1 MVKTVRRV
9 LSDSHLLYVI
19 LLSKEY
25 IMNKKHLLLILFVI
39 LSSMNIMAAENG
51 TTTARQENKVL
62 VLSSYYQG
70 YSWAAGLESSI
81 VSHFSV
87 DRKWNVEVDYLD
99 LVANRDS
106 CFMHHEAE
114 RLMSEHDA
122 NKKNIVVL
130 LGEEAWIMYRTYMS
144 EAWKNV
150 PCVALFSGT
159 FTINASNYSSCREI
173 TDDMKIS
180 LEDSRKGINATLI
193 NDTYFVEPTIE
204 LALRLR
210 PGTKHLALV
219 SDTWQIGFMV
229 REKTKRIVKE
239 KYPNLDLIDLNNKE
253 LTTAQ
258 LKTRLATLP
267 KHTAV
272 VFDSWFTQ
280 SKNNVRRAIYPDNA
294 MRYIAS
300 SLTGDVVFGLYDMG
314 IRDGVLAGGVYPTTE
329 ELQSML
335 IDVLTKI
342 ESGVQPKEMPLV
354 KLDNAKTYLNYQ
366 TLQKYGIPE
375 NLYPKDAIY
384 FGKPISFFERNEK
397 YILGG
402 VCALIAIVV
411 IITVVAFFERKLKR
425 QAKMLLAVS
434 RENEKGKSNFITNM
448 GYLMSSPLNAIQ
460 MSIDML
466 DKSNMNDNDKE
477 LLTFINQNKSMLLNI
492 FHDIIDLGKAD
503 EGDLN
508 LSLTDVDVEPAIMNI
523 RETLGNVGG
532 IRFTIEGDGNTHFVK
547 ADPKRFSQVVSYAIV
562 NADYYKMT
570 GKVAVKFWG
579 NRDEVVVQVG
589 CIANFTDWDSE
600 ELFDV
605 FNNRTNPA
613 KSGRSNLELPLC
625 RKLMLAMGG
634 NITLERLADDQWA
647 FVIRI

>member
-1 MVKTVRRV
+1 
-9 LSDSHLLYVI
+9 
-19 LLSKEY
+19 
-25 IMNKKHLLLILFVI
+25 MNKKLLLLIIIAV
-39 LSSMNIMAAENG
+39 MAKLNVLAADG
-51 TTTARQENKVL
+51 GKTSVRQENKVL

-70 YSWAAGLESSI
+70 YSWAGTLESSI

-87 DRKWNVEVDYLD
+87 DRKWSVEVDYLD

-106 CFMHHEAE
+106 SFMHNKAE
-114 RLMSEHDA
+114 RLMAEHDA

-144 EAWKNV
+144 EEWKNV

-159 FTINASNYSSCREI
+159 YTISASDYSSCREI

-180 LEDSRKGINATLI
+180 LEKSRKGINATLI
-193 NDTYFVEPTIE
+193 NDPYFVEPTIE
-204 LALRLR
+204 LALSLR
-210 PGTKHLALV
+210 PQTQHLALV

-229 REKTKRIVKE
+229 REKTKRIVRE
-239 KYPNLDLIDLNNKE
+239 KYPSLDLIDLNNRE

-272 VFDSWFTQ
+272 IFDSWFSQ
-280 SKNNVRRAIYPDNA
+280 SKNTANRALYPDNA

-300 SLTGDVVFGLYDMG
+300 SLTGDVVFGLYDVG
-314 IRDGVLAGGVYPTTE
+314 IRDGVLAGGVYPTSE
-329 ELQSML
+329 ELQSKL
-335 IDVLTKI
+335 IDVLMKI
-342 ESGVQPKEMPLV
+342 ENGVQPKDMPLV
-354 KLDNAKTYLNYQ
+354 KLDNANTYLNYQ
-366 TLQKYGIPE
+366 TLKKYGIPE
-375 NLYPKDAIY
+375 NLYPKNAIY

-402 VCALIAIVV
+402 VCALIAIV
-411 IITVVAFFERKLKR
+411 ILISVVAFFERKLKR
-425 QAKMLLAVS
+425 QAKMLLLVS

-448 GYLMSSPLNAIQ
+448 GYLMRSPLHAIQ

-477 LLTFINQNKSMLLNI
+477 LLSFINQNKSMLLNI
-492 FHDIIDLGKAD
+492 FNDIIDLGKAG
-503 EGDLN
+503 ENDLN
-508 LSLTDVDVEPAIMNI
+508 LSLTSVDVEPAIMNI
-523 RETLGNVGG
+523 KEALASGSG
-532 IRFTIEGDGNTHFVK
+532 IQFTMEGDGKTHFVK
-547 ADPKRFSQVVSYAIV
+547 VDPKRFSQVVSYAIV

-579 NRDEVVVQVG
+579 NQNEVVVQVG
-589 CIANFTDWDSE
+589 CIANFTEKDTED
-600 ELFDV
+600 LFDV

-613 KSGRSNLELPLC
+613 NSGRSNLELPLC
-625 RKLMLAMGG
+625 RKLMQAMGG

-647 FVIRI
+647 FVIYIDEKICRV

>member
-1 MVKTVRRV
+1 
-9 LSDSHLLYVI
+9 
-19 LLSKEY
+19 
-25 IMNKKHLLLILFVI
+25 MNKKLLLLIIIAV
-39 LSSMNIMAAENG
+39 MAKLNVLAADG
-51 TTTARQENKVL
+51 GKTSVRQENKVL

-70 YSWAAGLESSI
+70 YSWAGTLESSI

-87 DRKWNVEVDYLD
+87 DRKWSVEVDYLD

-106 CFMHHEAE
+106 SFMRNKAE
-114 RLMSEHDA
+114 RLMDEHDA

-144 EAWKNV
+144 EEWKNV

-159 FTINASNYSSCREI
+159 YTISASDYSSCREI

-180 LEDSRKGINATLI
+180 LENSRKGINATLI
-193 NDTYFVEPTIE
+193 NDPYFVEPTIE
-204 LALRLR
+204 LALSLR
-210 PGTKHLALV
+210 PQTQHLTLV

-229 REKTKRIVKE
+229 REKTKRIVRE
-239 KYPNLDLIDLNNKE
+239 KYPSLDLIDLNNRE

-272 VFDSWFTQ
+272 IFDSWFSQ
-280 SKNNVRRAIYPDNA
+280 SKNTANRALYPDNA

-300 SLTGDVVFGLYDMG
+300 SLTGDVVFGLYDVG

-329 ELQSML
+329 ELQSTL
-335 IDVLTKI
+335 INVLMKI
-342 ESGVQPKEMPLV
+342 ENGVQPKDMPLV
-354 KLDNAKTYLNYQ
+354 KLDNANTYLNYQ
-366 TLQKYGIPE
+366 TLKKYGIPE
-375 NLYPKDAIY
+375 NLYPKNAIY

-402 VCALIAIVV
+402 VCALIAIV
-411 IITVVAFFERKLKR
+411 ILISVVAFFERKLKR
-425 QAKMLLAVS
+425 QAKMLLLVS

-448 GYLMSSPLNAIQ
+448 GYLMRSPLNAIQ

-477 LLTFINQNKSMLLNI
+477 LLSFINQNKSMLLNI
-492 FHDIIDLGKAD
+492 FNDIIDLGKAG
-503 EGDLN
+503 ENDLN
-508 LSLTDVDVEPAIMNI
+508 LSLTSVDVEPAIMNI
-523 RETLGNVGG
+523 KEALGSVSG
-532 IRFTIEGDGNTHFVK
+532 IQFTIEGDGKTHFVK
-547 ADPKRFSQVVSYAIV
+547 VDPKRFSQVVSYAIV

-579 NRDEVVVQVG
+579 NQNEVVVQVG
-589 CIANFTDWDSE
+589 CIANFTEKDTED
-600 ELFDV
+600 LFDV

-613 KSGRSNLELPLC
+613 NSGRSNLELPLC
-625 RKLMLAMGG
+625 RKLMQAMGG

-647 FVIRI
+647 FVIYIDEKICRV

>member
-1 MVKTVRRV
+1 MKR
-9 LSDSHLLYVI
+9 
-19 LLSKEY
+19 Y
-25 IMNKKHLLLILFVI
+25 IMNKKLLLLIIIAV
-39 LSSMNIMAAENG
+39 MAKLNG
-51 TTTARQENKVL
+51 LAADGGKTSVRQENKVL

-70 YSWAAGLESSI
+70 YSWAGALESSI

-87 DRKWNVEVDYLD
+87 DRKWSVEVDYLD

-106 CFMHHEAE
+106 SFMHHEAE
-114 RLMSEHDA
+114 QLMAEHDA
-122 NKKNIVVL
+122 NRKNIVIL

-144 EAWKNV
+144 EEWKNV

-159 FTINASNYSSCREI
+159 YTISASNYSSCREI

-180 LEDSRKGINATLI
+180 LADSRKGINAILI
-193 NDTYFVEPTIE
+193 NDPYFVEPTIE
-204 LALRLR
+204 LALSLR
-210 PGTKHLALV
+210 PQTQHLALV

-239 KYPNLDLIDLNNKE
+239 KYPSLDLIDLNNRE

-267 KHTAV
+267 KHTSV
-272 VFDSWFTQ
+272 IFDSWFSQ
-280 SKNNVRRAIYPDNA
+280 SKNTANRALYPDNA

-300 SLTGDVVFGLYDMG
+300 SLTGDVVFGLYDVG

-329 ELQSML
+329 ELQSKL
-335 IDVLTKI
+335 IDVLMKI
-342 ESGVQPKEMPLV
+342 ENGVQPKDMPLV
-354 KLDNAKTYLNYQ
+354 KLDNANTYLNYQ
-366 TLQKYGIPE
+366 TLKKYGIPE
-375 NLYPKDAIY
+375 NLYPKNAIY

-402 VCALIAIVV
+402 VCALIAIV
-411 IITVVAFFERKLKR
+411 ILISVVAFFERKLKR
-425 QAKMLLAVS
+425 QAKMLLLVS

-448 GYLMSSPLNAIQ
+448 GYLMRSPLNAIQ

-477 LLTFINQNKSMLLNI
+477 LLSFINQNKSILLNI
-492 FHDIIDLGKAD
+492 FNDIIDLGKAG
-503 EGDLN
+503 ENDLN
-508 LSLTDVDVEPAIMNI
+508 LSLTSVDVEPAIMNI
-523 RETLGNVGG
+523 KEALGSVSG
-532 IRFTIEGDGNTHFVK
+532 IQFTIEGDGNAHFVK
-547 ADPKRFSQVVSYAIV
+547 ADPKRFSQVVNYAIV

-570 GKVAVKFWG
+570 GQVAVKFWG
-579 NRDEVVVQVG
+579 NQNEVVVQVG
-589 CIANFTDWDSE
+589 CIANFTEKDTED
-600 ELFDV
+600 LFDV

-613 KSGRSNLELPLC
+613 NSGRSNLELPLC
-625 RKLMLAMGG
+625 RKLMQAMGG

-647 FVIRI
+647 FVIKATLIHDANV

>member
-1 MVKTVRRV
+1 
-9 LSDSHLLYVI
+9 
-19 LLSKEY
+19 
-25 IMNKKHLLLILFVI
+25 MNKKLLLLIIIAVI
-39 LSSMNIMAAENG
+39 AKLNVLAADG
-51 TTTARQENKVL
+51 GKTSVRQENKVL

-70 YSWAAGLESSI
+70 YSWAGTLESSI

-87 DRKWNVEVDYLD
+87 DRKWSVEVDYLD

-106 CFMHHEAE
+106 SFMHNKAE
-114 RLMSEHDA
+114 RLMAEHDA

-144 EAWKNV
+144 EEWKNV

-159 FTINASNYSSCREI
+159 YTISASDYSSCREI

-180 LEDSRKGINATLI
+180 LENSRKGINATLI
-193 NDTYFVEPTIE
+193 NDPYFVEPTIE
-204 LALRLR
+204 LALSLR
-210 PGTKHLALV
+210 PQTQHLALV

-229 REKTKRIVKE
+229 REKTKRIVRE
-239 KYPNLDLIDLNNKE
+239 KYPSLDLIDLNNRE

-272 VFDSWFTQ
+272 IFDSWFSQ
-280 SKNNVRRAIYPDNA
+280 SKNTANRALYPDNA

-300 SLTGDVVFGLYDMG
+300 SLTGDVVFGLYDVG
-314 IRDGVLAGGVYPTTE
+314 IRDGVLAGGVYPTSE
-329 ELQSML
+329 ELQSKL
-335 IDVLTKI
+335 IDVLMKI
-342 ESGVQPKEMPLV
+342 ENGVQPKDMPLV
-354 KLDNAKTYLNYQ
+354 KLDNANTYLNYQ
-366 TLQKYGIPE
+366 TLKKYGIPE
-375 NLYPKDAIY
+375 NLYPKNAIY

-402 VCALIAIVV
+402 VCALIAIV
-411 IITVVAFFERKLKR
+411 ILISVVAFFERKLKR
-425 QAKMLLAVS
+425 QAKMLLLVS

-448 GYLMSSPLNAIQ
+448 GYLMRSPLHAIQ

-477 LLTFINQNKSMLLNI
+477 LLSFINQNKSMLLNI
-492 FHDIIDLGKAD
+492 FNDIIDLGKAG
-503 EGDLN
+503 ENDLN
-508 LSLTDVDVEPAIMNI
+508 LSLTSVDVEPAIMNI
-523 RETLGNVGG
+523 KEALGSVSG
-532 IRFTIEGDGNTHFVK
+532 IQFTIEGDGKTHFVK
-547 ADPKRFSQVVSYAIV
+547 VDPKRFSQVVSYAIV

-579 NRDEVVVQVG
+579 NQNEVVVQVG
-589 CIANFTDWDSE
+589 CIANFTEKDTED
-600 ELFDV
+600 LFDV

-613 KSGRSNLELPLC
+613 NSGRSNLELPLC
-625 RKLMLAMGG
+625 RKLMQAMGG

-647 FVIRI
+647 FVIYIDEKICRV

>member
-1 MVKTVRRV
+1 
-9 LSDSHLLYVI
+9 
-19 LLSKEY
+19 
-25 IMNKKHLLLILFVI
+25 MNKKLLLLIIIAV
-39 LSSMNIMAAENG
+39 MAKLNVLAADG
-51 TTTARQENKVL
+51 GKTSVRQENKVL

-70 YSWAAGLESSI
+70 YSWAGALESSI

-87 DRKWNVEVDYLD
+87 DRKWSVEVDYLD

-106 CFMHHEAE
+106 SFMHNKAE
-114 RLMSEHDA
+114 RLMAEHDA

-144 EAWKNV
+144 EEWKNV

-159 FTINASNYSSCREI
+159 YTISASNYSSCREI

-180 LEDSRKGINATLI
+180 LADSRKGINATLI
-193 NDTYFVEPTIE
+193 NDPFFVEPTIG
-204 LALRLR
+204 LALRLKPQTR
-210 PGTKHLALV
+210 HLALV

-229 REKTKRIVKE
+229 REKTKRIVRE
-239 KYPNLDLIDLNNKE
+239 KYPSLDLIDLNNRE

-272 VFDSWFTQ
+272 IFDSWFSQ
-280 SKNNVRRAIYPDNA
+280 SKNSADRALYPDNA

-300 SLTGDVVFGLYDMG
+300 SLTDDVVFGLFDVG
-314 IRDGVLAGGVYPTTE
+314 IRDGVLAGGIYSTSE
-329 ELQSML
+329 ELQSTL
-335 IDVLTKI
+335 INVLMKI
-342 ESGVQPKEMPLV
+342 ENGVQPKDMPLV
-354 KLDNAKTYLNYQ
+354 KLDNANTYLNYQ
-366 TLQKYGIPE
+366 TLKKYGIPE
-375 NLYPKDAIY
+375 NLYPKNAIY

-402 VCALIAIVV
+402 VCALIAIV
-411 IITVVAFFERKLKR
+411 ILISVVAFFERKLKR
-425 QAKMLLAVS
+425 QAKMLLLVS

-448 GYLMSSPLNAIQ
+448 GYLMRSPLHAIQ

-477 LLTFINQNKSMLLNI
+477 LLSFINQNKSMLLNI
-492 FHDIIDLGKAD
+492 FNDIIDLGKAG
-503 EGDLN
+503 ENDLN
-508 LSLTDVDVEPAIMNI
+508 LSLTSVDVEPAIMNI
-523 RETLGNVGG
+523 KEALGSVSG
-532 IRFTIEGDGNTHFVK
+532 IQFTIEGDGKTHFVK
-547 ADPKRFSQVVSYAIV
+547 VDPKRFSQVVSYAIV

-579 NRDEVVVQVG
+579 NQNEVVVQVG
-589 CIANFTDWDSE
+589 CIANFTEKDTED
-600 ELFDV
+600 LFDV

-613 KSGRSNLELPLC
+613 NSGRSNLELPLC
-625 RKLMLAMGG
+625 RKLMQAMGG
-634 NITLERLADDQWA
+634 NITLERLDDDQWA
-647 FVIRI
+647 FVIKATLIHDANV

>member
-1 MVKTVRRV
+1 
-9 LSDSHLLYVI
+9 
-19 LLSKEY
+19 
-25 IMNKKHLLLILFVI
+25 MNKKLLLLIIIAVI
-39 LSSMNIMAAENG
+39 AKLNVLAADG
-51 TTTARQENKVL
+51 GKTSVRQENKVL

-70 YSWAAGLESSI
+70 YSWAGTLESSI

-87 DRKWNVEVDYLD
+87 DRKWSVEVDYLD

-106 CFMHHEAE
+106 SFMHNKAE
-114 RLMSEHDA
+114 RLMAEHDA

-144 EAWKNV
+144 EEWKNV

-159 FTINASNYSSCREI
+159 YTISASDYSSCREI

-180 LEDSRKGINATLI
+180 LENSRKGINATLI
-193 NDTYFVEPTIE
+193 NDPYFVEPTIE
-204 LALRLR
+204 LALSLR
-210 PGTKHLALV
+210 PQTQHLTLV

-229 REKTKRIVKE
+229 REKTKRIVRE
-239 KYPNLDLIDLNNKE
+239 KYPSLDLIDLNNRE

-272 VFDSWFTQ
+272 IFDSWFSQ
-280 SKNNVRRAIYPDNA
+280 SKNTANRALYPDNA

-300 SLTGDVVFGLYDMG
+300 SLTGDVVFGLYDVG
-314 IRDGVLAGGVYPTTE
+314 IRDGVLAGGVYPTSE
-329 ELQSML
+329 ELQSKL
-335 IDVLTKI
+335 IDVLMKI
-342 ESGVQPKEMPLV
+342 ENGVQPKDMPLV
-354 KLDNAKTYLNYQ
+354 KLDNANTYLNYQ
-366 TLQKYGIPE
+366 TLKKYGIPE
-375 NLYPKDAIY
+375 NLYPKNAIY

-402 VCALIAIVV
+402 VCALIAIV
-411 IITVVAFFERKLKR
+411 ILISVVAFFERKLKR
-425 QAKMLLAVS
+425 QAKMLLLVS

-448 GYLMSSPLNAIQ
+448 GYLMRSPLHAIQ

-477 LLTFINQNKSMLLNI
+477 LLSFINQNKSMLLNI
-492 FHDIIDLGKAD
+492 FNDIIDLGKAG
-503 EGDLN
+503 ENDLN
-508 LSLTDVDVEPAIMNI
+508 LSLTSVDVEPAIMNI
-523 RETLGNVGG
+523 KEALGSVSG
-532 IRFTIEGDGNTHFVK
+532 IQFTIEGDGKTHFVK
-547 ADPKRFSQVVSYAIV
+547 VDPKRFSQVVSYAIV

-579 NRDEVVVQVG
+579 NQNEVVVQVG
-589 CIANFTDWDSE
+589 CIANFTEKDTED
-600 ELFDV
+600 LFDV

-613 KSGRSNLELPLC
+613 NSGRSNLELPLC
-625 RKLMLAMGG
+625 RKLMQAMGG

-647 FVIRI
+647 FVIYIDEKICRV

>member
-1 MVKTVRRV
+1 
-9 LSDSHLLYVI
+9 
-19 LLSKEY
+19 
-25 IMNKKHLLLILFVI
+25 MNKKLLLLIIIAV
-39 LSSMNIMAAENG
+39 MAKLNVLAADG
-51 TTTARQENKVL
+51 GKTSVRQENKVL

-70 YSWAAGLESSI
+70 YSWAGTLESSI

-87 DRKWNVEVDYLD
+87 DRKWSVEVDYLD

-106 CFMHHEAE
+106 SFMHNKAE
-114 RLMSEHDA
+114 RLMAEHDA

-144 EAWKNV
+144 EEWKNV

-159 FTINASNYSSCREI
+159 YTISASDYSSCREI

-180 LEDSRKGINATLI
+180 LENSRKGINATLI
-193 NDTYFVEPTIE
+193 NDPYFVEPTIE
-204 LALRLR
+204 LALSLR
-210 PGTKHLALV
+210 PQTQHLTLV

-229 REKTKRIVKE
+229 REKTKKIVKE
-239 KYPNLDLIDLNNKE
+239 KYPSLDLIDLNNRE

-272 VFDSWFTQ
+272 IFDSWFSQ
-280 SKNNVRRAIYPDNA
+280 SKNTANRALYPDNA

-300 SLTGDVVFGLYDMG
+300 SLTGDVVFGLYDVG
-314 IRDGVLAGGVYPTTE
+314 IRDGVLAGGVYPTSE
-329 ELQSML
+329 ELQSKL
-335 IDVLTKI
+335 IDVLMKI
-342 ESGVQPKEMPLV
+342 ENGVQPKDMPLV
-354 KLDNAKTYLNYQ
+354 KLDNANTYLNYQ
-366 TLQKYGIPE
+366 TLKKYGIPE
-375 NLYPKDAIY
+375 NLYPKNAIY

-402 VCALIAIVV
+402 VCALIAIV
-411 IITVVAFFERKLKR
+411 ILISVVAFFERKLKR
-425 QAKMLLAVS
+425 QAKMLLLVS

-448 GYLMSSPLNAIQ
+448 GYLMRSPLHAIQ

-477 LLTFINQNKSMLLNI
+477 LLSFINQNKSMLLNI
-492 FHDIIDLGKAD
+492 FNDIIDLGKAG
-503 EGDLN
+503 ENDLN
-508 LSLTDVDVEPAIMNI
+508 LSLTSVDVEPAIMNI
-523 RETLGNVGG
+523 KEALGSVNG
-532 IRFTIEGDGNTHFVK
+532 IQFTIEGDGKTHFVK
-547 ADPKRFSQVVSYAIV
+547 VDPKRFSQVVSYAIV

-579 NRDEVVVQVG
+579 NQDEVVVQVG
-589 CIANFTDWDSE
+589 CIANFTEKDTED
-600 ELFDV
+600 LFDV

-613 KSGRSNLELPLC
+613 NSGRSNLELPLC
-625 RKLMLAMGG
+625 RKLMQAMGG

-647 FVIRI
+647 FVIYIDEKICRV

>member
-1 MVKTVRRV
+1 MKR
-9 LSDSHLLYVI
+9 
-19 LLSKEY
+19 Y
-25 IMNKKHLLLILFVI
+25 IMNKKLLLLIIIAV
-39 LSSMNIMAAENG
+39 MAKLNVLAADG
-51 TTTARQENKVL
+51 GKTSVRQENKVL

-70 YSWAAGLESSI
+70 YSWAGALESSI

-87 DRKWNVEVDYLD
+87 DRKWSVEVDYLD

-106 CFMHHEAE
+106 SFMHHEAE
-114 RLMSEHDA
+114 QLMAEHDA
-122 NKKNIVVL
+122 NRKNIVIL

-144 EAWKNV
+144 EEWKNV

-159 FTINASNYSSCREI
+159 YTISASNYSSCREI

-180 LEDSRKGINATLI
+180 LADSRKGINAILI
-193 NDTYFVEPTIE
+193 NDPYFVEPTIE
-204 LALRLR
+204 LALSLR
-210 PGTKHLALV
+210 PQIQHLALV

-239 KYPNLDLIDLNNKE
+239 KYPSLDLIDLNNRE

-272 VFDSWFTQ
+272 IFDSWFSQ
-280 SKNNVRRAIYPDNA
+280 SKNTANRALYPDNA

-300 SLTGDVVFGLYDMG
+300 SLTGDVVFGLYDVG

-329 ELQSML
+329 ELQSKL
-335 IDVLTKI
+335 IDVLMKI
-342 ESGVQPKEMPLV
+342 ESGVQPKDMPLV
-354 KLDNAKTYLNYQ
+354 KLDNANTYLNYQ
-366 TLQKYGIPE
+366 TLKKYGIPE
-375 NLYPKDAIY
+375 NLYPKNAIY

-402 VCALIAIVV
+402 VCALIAIV
-411 IITVVAFFERKLKR
+411 ILISVVAFFERKLKR
-425 QAKMLLAVS
+425 QAKMLLLVS

-448 GYLMSSPLNAIQ
+448 GYLMRSPLNAIQ

-477 LLTFINQNKSMLLNI
+477 LLSFINQNKSMLLNI
-492 FHDIIDLGKAD
+492 FNDIIDLGKAG
-503 EGDLN
+503 ENDLN
-508 LSLTDVDVEPAIMNI
+508 LSLTSVDVEPAIMNI
-523 RETLGNVGG
+523 KEALGSVSG
-532 IRFTIEGDGNTHFVK
+532 IQFTIEGDGNAHFVK
-547 ADPKRFSQVVSYAIV
+547 ADPKRFSQVVNYAIV

-570 GKVAVKFWG
+570 GQVAVKFWG
-579 NRDEVVVQVG
+579 NQDEVVVQVG
-589 CIANFTDWDSE
+589 CIANFTEKDTED
-600 ELFDV
+600 LFDV

-613 KSGRSNLELPLC
+613 NSGRSNLELPLC
-625 RKLMLAMGG
+625 RKLMQAMGG

-647 FVIRI
+647 FVIKATLIHDANV

>member
-1 MVKTVRRV
+1 
-9 LSDSHLLYVI
+9 
-19 LLSKEY
+19 
-25 IMNKKHLLLILFVI
+25 MNKKLLLLIIIAV
-39 LSSMNIMAAENG
+39 MAKLNVLAADG
-51 TTTARQENKVL
+51 GKTSVRQENKVL

-70 YSWAAGLESSI
+70 YSWAGTLESSI

-87 DRKWNVEVDYLD
+87 DRKWSVEVDYLD

-106 CFMHHEAE
+106 SFMHNKAE
-114 RLMSEHDA
+114 RLMAEHDA

-144 EAWKNV
+144 EEWKNV

-159 FTINASNYSSCREI
+159 YTISASDYSSCREI

-193 NDTYFVEPTIE
+193 NDTYFVEPTIQ
-204 LALRLR
+204 LALSLR
-210 PGTKHLALV
+210 PQTQHLTLV

-229 REKTKRIVKE
+229 REKTKRIVNE
-239 KYPNLDLIDLNNKE
+239 KYPSLDLIDLNNRE

-267 KHTAV
+267 THTAV
-272 VFDSWFTQ
+272 IFDSWFSQ
-280 SKNNVRRAIYPDNA
+280 SKNTANRALYPDNA

-300 SLTGDVVFGLYDMG
+300 SLTGDVVFGLYDVG
-314 IRDGVLAGGVYPTTE
+314 IRDGVLAGGVYPTSE
-329 ELQSML
+329 ELQSKL
-335 IDVLTKI
+335 IDVLMKI
-342 ESGVQPKEMPLV
+342 ENGVQPKDMPLV
-354 KLDNAKTYLNYQ
+354 KLDNANTYLNYQ
-366 TLQKYGIPE
+366 TLKKYGIPE
-375 NLYPKDAIY
+375 NLYPKNAIY
-384 FGKPISFFERNEK
+384 YGKPISFFERNEK

-402 VCALIAIVV
+402 VCALIAIV
-411 IITVVAFFERKLKR
+411 ILISVVAFFERKLKR
-425 QAKMLLAVS
+425 QAKMLLLVS

-448 GYLMSSPLNAIQ
+448 GYLMRSPLNAIQ

-477 LLTFINQNKSMLLNI
+477 LLSFINQNKSMLLNI
-492 FHDIIDLGKAD
+492 FNDIIDLGKAG
-503 EGDLN
+503 ENDLN
-508 LSLTDVDVEPAIMNI
+508 LSLTSVDVEPAIMNI
-523 RETLGNVGG
+523 KEALGSVSG
-532 IRFTIEGDGNTHFVK
+532 IQFTIEGDGKTHFVK
-547 ADPKRFSQVVSYAIV
+547 VDPKRFSQVVSYAIV

-579 NRDEVVVQVG
+579 NQNEVVVQVG
-589 CIANFTDWDSE
+589 CIANFTEKDTED
-600 ELFDV
+600 LFDV

-613 KSGRSNLELPLC
+613 NSGRSNLELPLC
-625 RKLMLAMGG
+625 RKLMQAMGG

-647 FVIRI
+647 FVIKATLIHDANV

>member
-1 MVKTVRRV
+1 M
-9 LSDSHLLYVI
+9 
-19 LLSKEY
+19 
-25 IMNKKHLLLILFVI
+25 KKLLLLIIIAV
-39 LSSMNIMAAENG
+39 MAKLNVLAADG
-51 TTTARQENKVL
+51 GKTSVRQENKVL
-62 VLSSYYQG
+62 VLSSYFQG
-70 YSWAAGLESSI
+70 YGWAGALESSI

-106 CFMHHEAE
+106 SFMHNKAE
-114 RLMSEHDA
+114 RLMDEHDA

-144 EAWKNV
+144 EEWKNV

-159 FTINASNYSSCREI
+159 YTISASNYSSCREI

-180 LEDSRKGINATLI
+180 LENSRKGINATLI
-193 NDTYFVEPTIE
+193 NDPFFVEPTIG
-204 LALRLR
+204 LALRLKPQTR
-210 PGTKHLALV
+210 HLALV

-229 REKTKRIVKE
+229 REKTKRIVRE
-239 KYPNLDLIDLNNKE
+239 KYPSLDLIDLNNRE

-272 VFDSWFTQ
+272 IFDSWFSQ
-280 SKNNVRRAIYPDNA
+280 SNNSANRALYPDNA

-300 SLTGDVVFGLYDMG
+300 SLTDDVVFGLFDVG
-314 IRDGVLAGGVYPTTE
+314 IRDGVLAGGIYSTSE
-329 ELQSML
+329 ELQSTL
-335 IDVLTKI
+335 INVLMKI
-342 ESGVQPKEMPLV
+342 ENGVQPKDMPLV
-354 KLDNAKTYLNYQ
+354 KLDNANTYLNYQ
-366 TLQKYGIPE
+366 TLKKYGIPE
-375 NLYPKDAIY
+375 NLYPKNAIY

-402 VCALIAIVV
+402 VCALIAIV
-411 IITVVAFFERKLKR
+411 ILISVVAFFERKLKR
-425 QAKMLLAVS
+425 QAKMLLLVS

-448 GYLMSSPLNAIQ
+448 GYLMRSPLNAIQ

-477 LLTFINQNKSMLLNI
+477 LLSFINQNKSILLNI
-492 FHDIIDLGKAD
+492 FNDIIDLGKAG
-503 EGDLN
+503 ENDLN
-508 LSLTDVDVEPAIMNI
+508 LSLTSVDVEPAIMNI
-523 RETLGNVGG
+523 KEALGSVSG
-532 IRFTIEGDGNTHFVK
+532 IQFTIEGDGNAHFVK
-547 ADPKRFSQVVSYAIV
+547 ADPKRFSQVVNYAIV

-579 NRDEVVVQVG
+579 NQNEVVVQVG
-589 CIANFTDWDSE
+589 CIANFTEKDTED
-600 ELFDV
+600 LFDV

-613 KSGRSNLELPLC
+613 NSGRSNLELPLC
-625 RKLMLAMGG
+625 RKLMQAMGG

-647 FVIRI
+647 FVIKATLIHDANV

>member
-1 MVKTVRRV
+1 
-9 LSDSHLLYVI
+9 
-19 LLSKEY
+19 
-25 IMNKKHLLLILFVI
+25 MNKKLLLLIIIAV
-39 LSSMNIMAAENG
+39 MAKLNVLAADG
-51 TTTARQENKVL
+51 GKTSVRQENKVL

-70 YSWAAGLESSI
+70 YSWAGTLESSI

-87 DRKWNVEVDYLD
+87 DRKWSVEVDYLD

-106 CFMHHEAE
+106 SFMHNKAE
-114 RLMSEHDA
+114 RLMAEHDA

-144 EAWKNV
+144 EEWKNV

-159 FTINASNYSSCREI
+159 YTISASDYSSCREI

-180 LEDSRKGINATLI
+180 LADSRKGINAILI
-193 NDTYFVEPTIE
+193 NDPYFVEPTIE
-204 LALRLR
+204 LALSLR
-210 PGTKHLALV
+210 PQTQHLTLV

-229 REKTKRIVKE
+229 REKTKKIVKE
-239 KYPNLDLIDLNNKE
+239 KYPSLDLIDLNNRE

-272 VFDSWFTQ
+272 IFDSWFSQ
-280 SKNNVRRAIYPDNA
+280 SKNTANRALYPDNA

-300 SLTGDVVFGLYDMG
+300 SLTGDVVFGLYDVG
-314 IRDGVLAGGVYPTTE
+314 IRDGVLAGGVYPTSE
-329 ELQSML
+329 ELQSKL
-335 IDVLTKI
+335 IDVLMKI
-342 ESGVQPKEMPLV
+342 ENGVQPKDMPLV
-354 KLDNAKTYLNYQ
+354 KLDNANTYLNYQ
-366 TLQKYGIPE
+366 TLKKYGIPE
-375 NLYPKDAIY
+375 NLYPKNAIY

-402 VCALIAIVV
+402 VCALIAIV
-411 IITVVAFFERKLKR
+411 ILISVVAFFERKLKR
-425 QAKMLLAVS
+425 QAKMLLLVS

-448 GYLMSSPLNAIQ
+448 GYLMRSPLHAIQ

-477 LLTFINQNKSMLLNI
+477 LLSFINQNKSMLLNI
-492 FHDIIDLGKAD
+492 FNDIIDLGKAG
-503 EGDLN
+503 ENDLN
-508 LSLTDVDVEPAIMNI
+508 LSLTSVDVEPAIMNI
-523 RETLGNVGG
+523 KEALGSVSG
-532 IRFTIEGDGNTHFVK
+532 IQFTIEGDGKTHFVK
-547 ADPKRFSQVVSYAIV
+547 VDPKRFSQVVSYAIV

-579 NRDEVVVQVG
+579 NQNEVVVQVG
-589 CIANFTDWDSE
+589 CIANFTEKDTED
-600 ELFDV
+600 LFDV

-613 KSGRSNLELPLC
+613 NSGRSNLELPLC
-625 RKLMLAMGG
+625 RKLMQAMGG

-647 FVIRI
+647 FVIYIDEKICRV

>member
-1 MVKTVRRV
+1 MAKLNVLAADGGKTSV
-9 LSDSHLLYVI
+9 
-19 LLSKEY
+19 
-25 IMNKKHLLLILFVI
+25 
-39 LSSMNIMAAENG
+39 
-51 TTTARQENKVL
+51 RQENKVL

-70 YSWAAGLESSI
+70 YSWAGTLESSI

-87 DRKWNVEVDYLD
+87 DRKWSVEVDYLD

-106 CFMHHEAE
+106 SFMHNKAE
-114 RLMSEHDA
+114 RLMAEHDA

-144 EAWKNV
+144 EEWKNV

-159 FTINASNYSSCREI
+159 YTISASDYSSCREI

-180 LEDSRKGINATLI
+180 LENSRKGINATLI
-193 NDTYFVEPTIE
+193 NDPYFVEPTIE
-204 LALRLR
+204 LALSLR
-210 PGTKHLALV
+210 PQTQHLALV

-229 REKTKRIVKE
+229 REKTKRIVRE
-239 KYPNLDLIDLNNKE
+239 KYPSLDLIDLNNRE

-272 VFDSWFTQ
+272 IFDSWFSQ
-280 SKNNVRRAIYPDNA
+280 SKNTANRALYPDNA

-300 SLTGDVVFGLYDMG
+300 SLTGDVVFGLYDVG
-314 IRDGVLAGGVYPTTE
+314 IRDGVLAGGVYPTSE
-329 ELQSML
+329 ELQSKL
-335 IDVLTKI
+335 IDVLMKI
-342 ESGVQPKEMPLV
+342 ENGVQPKDMPLV
-354 KLDNAKTYLNYQ
+354 KLDNANTYLNYQ
-366 TLQKYGIPE
+366 TLKKYGIPE
-375 NLYPKDAIY
+375 NLYPKNAIY

-402 VCALIAIVV
+402 VCALIAIV
-411 IITVVAFFERKLKR
+411 ILISVVAFFERKLKR
-425 QAKMLLAVS
+425 QAKMLLLVS

-448 GYLMSSPLNAIQ
+448 GYLMRSPLHAIQ

-477 LLTFINQNKSMLLNI
+477 LLSFINQNKSMLLNI
-492 FHDIIDLGKAD
+492 FNDIIDLGKAG
-503 EGDLN
+503 ENDLN
-508 LSLTDVDVEPAIMNI
+508 LSLTSVDVEPAIMNI
-523 RETLGNVGG
+523 KEALGSVSG
-532 IRFTIEGDGNTHFVK
+532 IQFTIEGDGKTHFVK
-547 ADPKRFSQVVSYAIV
+547 VDPKRFSQVVSYAIV

-579 NRDEVVVQVG
+579 NQNEVVVQVG
-589 CIANFTDWDSE
+589 CIANFTEKDTE
-600 ELFDV
+600 ALFDV

-613 KSGRSNLELPLC
+613 NSGRSNLELPLC
-625 RKLMLAMGG
+625 RKLMQAMGG

-647 FVIRI
+647 FVIYIDEKICRV

>member
-1 MVKTVRRV
+1 
-9 LSDSHLLYVI
+9 
-19 LLSKEY
+19 
-25 IMNKKHLLLILFVI
+25 MNKKLLLLIIIAV
-39 LSSMNIMAAENG
+39 MAKLNVLAADG
-51 TTTARQENKVL
+51 GKTSVRQENKVL

-70 YSWAAGLESSI
+70 YSWAGTLESSI

-87 DRKWNVEVDYLD
+87 DRKWSVEVDYLD

-106 CFMHHEAE
+106 SFMHNKAE
-114 RLMSEHDA
+114 RLMAEHDA

-144 EAWKNV
+144 EEWKNV

-159 FTINASNYSSCREI
+159 YTISASDYSSCREI

-180 LEDSRKGINATLI
+180 LENSRKGINATLI
-193 NDTYFVEPTIE
+193 NDPYFVEPTIE
-204 LALRLR
+204 LALSLR
-210 PGTKHLALV
+210 PQTQHLALV

-229 REKTKRIVKE
+229 REKTKRIVRE
-239 KYPNLDLIDLNNKE
+239 KYPSLDLIDLNNRE

-272 VFDSWFTQ
+272 IFDSWFSQ
-280 SKNNVRRAIYPDNA
+280 SKNTANRALYPDNA

-300 SLTGDVVFGLYDMG
+300 SLTGDVVFGLYDVG
-314 IRDGVLAGGVYPTTE
+314 IRDGVLAGGVYPTSE
-329 ELQSML
+329 ELQSKL
-335 IDVLTKI
+335 IDVLMKI
-342 ESGVQPKEMPLV
+342 ENGVQPKDMPLV
-354 KLDNAKTYLNYQ
+354 KLDNANTYLNYQ
-366 TLQKYGIPE
+366 TLKKYGIPE
-375 NLYPKDAIY
+375 NLYPKNAIY

-402 VCALIAIVV
+402 VCALIAIV
-411 IITVVAFFERKLKR
+411 ILISVVAFFERKLKR
-425 QAKMLLAVS
+425 QAKMLLLVS

-448 GYLMSSPLNAIQ
+448 GYLMRSPLHAIQ

-477 LLTFINQNKSMLLNI
+477 LLSFINQNKSMLLNI
-492 FHDIIDLGKAD
+492 FNDIIDLGKAG
-503 EGDLN
+503 ENDLN
-508 LSLTDVDVEPAIMNI
+508 LSLTSVDVEPAIMNI
-523 RETLGNVGG
+523 KEALGSVSG
-532 IRFTIEGDGNTHFVK
+532 IQFTIEGDGKNHFVK
-547 ADPKRFSQVVSYAIV
+547 VDPKRFSQVVSYAIV

-579 NRDEVVVQVG
+579 NQNEVVVQVG
-589 CIANFTDWDSE
+589 CIANFTEKDTED
-600 ELFDV
+600 LFDV

-613 KSGRSNLELPLC
+613 NSGRSNLELPLC
-625 RKLMLAMGG
+625 RKLMQAMGG

-647 FVIRI
+647 FVIYIDEKICRV

>member
-1 MVKTVRRV
+1 
-9 LSDSHLLYVI
+9 
-19 LLSKEY
+19 
-25 IMNKKHLLLILFVI
+25 MNKKLLLLIIIAV
-39 LSSMNIMAAENG
+39 MAKLNVLAADG
-51 TTTARQENKVL
+51 GKTSVRQENKVL

-70 YSWAAGLESSI
+70 YSWAGTLESSI

-87 DRKWNVEVDYLD
+87 DRKWSVEVDYLD

-106 CFMHHEAE
+106 SFMHNKAE
-114 RLMSEHDA
+114 RLMAEHDA

-144 EAWKNV
+144 EEWKNV

-159 FTINASNYSSCREI
+159 YTISASDYSSCREI

-180 LEDSRKGINATLI
+180 LENSRKGINATLI
-193 NDTYFVEPTIE
+193 NDPYFVEPTIE
-204 LALRLR
+204 LALSLR
-210 PGTKHLALV
+210 PQTQHLTLV

-229 REKTKRIVKE
+229 REKTKKIVKE
-239 KYPNLDLIDLNNKE
+239 KYPSLDLIDLNNRE

-272 VFDSWFTQ
+272 IFDSWFSQ
-280 SKNNVRRAIYPDNA
+280 SKNTANRALYPDNA

-300 SLTGDVVFGLYDMG
+300 SLTGDVVFGLYDVG
-314 IRDGVLAGGVYPTTE
+314 IRDGVLAGGVYPTSE
-329 ELQSML
+329 ELQSKL
-335 IDVLTKI
+335 IDVLMKI
-342 ESGVQPKEMPLV
+342 ENGVQPKDMPLV
-354 KLDNAKTYLNYQ
+354 KLDNANTYLNYQ
-366 TLQKYGIPE
+366 TLKKYGIPE
-375 NLYPKDAIY
+375 NLYPKNAIY

-402 VCALIAIVV
+402 VCALIAIV
-411 IITVVAFFERKLKR
+411 ILISVVAFFERKLKR
-425 QAKMLLAVS
+425 QTKMLLLVS

-448 GYLMSSPLNAIQ
+448 GYLMRSPLHAIQ

-477 LLTFINQNKSMLLNI
+477 LLSFINQNKSMLLNI
-492 FHDIIDLGKAD
+492 FNDIIDLGKAG
-503 EGDLN
+503 ENDLN
-508 LSLTDVDVEPAIMNI
+508 LSLTSVDVEPAIMNI
-523 RETLGNVGG
+523 KEALGSVSG
-532 IRFTIEGDGNTHFVK
+532 IQFTIEGDGKTHFVK
-547 ADPKRFSQVVSYAIV
+547 VDPKRFSQVVSYAIV

-579 NRDEVVVQVG
+579 NQNEVVVQVG
-589 CIANFTDWDSE
+589 CIANFTEKDTED
-600 ELFDV
+600 LFDV

-613 KSGRSNLELPLC
+613 NSGRSNLELPLC
-625 RKLMLAMGG
+625 RKLMQAMGG

-647 FVIRI
+647 FVIYIDEKICRV

>member
-1 MVKTVRRV
+1 
-9 LSDSHLLYVI
+9 
-19 LLSKEY
+19 
-25 IMNKKHLLLILFVI
+25 MNKKLLLLIIIAV
-39 LSSMNIMAAENG
+39 MAKLNVLAADG
-51 TTTARQENKVL
+51 GKTSVRQENKVL

-70 YSWAAGLESSI
+70 YSWAGTLESSI

-87 DRKWNVEVDYLD
+87 DRKWSVEVDYLD

-106 CFMHHEAE
+106 SFMHNKAE
-114 RLMSEHDA
+114 RLMAEHDA

-144 EAWKNV
+144 EEWKNV

-159 FTINASNYSSCREI
+159 YTISASDYSSCREI

-180 LEDSRKGINATLI
+180 LENSRKGINATLI
-193 NDTYFVEPTIE
+193 NDPYFVEPTIE
-204 LALRLR
+204 LALSLR
-210 PGTKHLALV
+210 PQTQHLALV

-229 REKTKRIVKE
+229 REKTKRIVRE
-239 KYPNLDLIDLNNKE
+239 KYPSLDLIDLNNRE

-272 VFDSWFTQ
+272 IFDSWFSQ
-280 SKNNVRRAIYPDNA
+280 SKNTANRALYPDNA

-300 SLTGDVVFGLYDMG
+300 SLTGDVVFGLYDVG
-314 IRDGVLAGGVYPTTE
+314 IRDGVLAGGVYPTSE
-329 ELQSML
+329 ELQSKL
-335 IDVLTKI
+335 IDVLMKI
-342 ESGVQPKEMPLV
+342 ENGVQPKDMPLV
-354 KLDNAKTYLNYQ
+354 KLDNANTYLNYQ
-366 TLQKYGIPE
+366 TLKKYGIPE
-375 NLYPKDAIY
+375 NLYPKNAIY

-402 VCALIAIVV
+402 VCALIAIV
-411 IITVVAFFERKLKR
+411 ILISVVAFFERKLKR
-425 QAKMLLAVS
+425 QAKMLLLVS

-448 GYLMSSPLNAIQ
+448 GYLMRSPLHAIQ

-477 LLTFINQNKSMLLNI
+477 LLSFINQNKSMLLNI
-492 FHDIIDLGKAD
+492 FNDIIDLGKAG
-503 EGDLN
+503 ENDLN
-508 LSLTDVDVEPAIMNI
+508 LSFTSVDVEPAIMNI
-523 RETLGNVGG
+523 KEALGSVSG
-532 IRFTIEGDGNTHFVK
+532 IQFTIEGDGKTHFVK
-547 ADPKRFSQVVSYAIV
+547 VDPKRFSQVVSYAIV

-579 NRDEVVVQVG
+579 NQNEVVVQVG
-589 CIANFTDWDSE
+589 CIANFTEKDTED
-600 ELFDV
+600 LFDV

-613 KSGRSNLELPLC
+613 NSGRSNLELPLC
-625 RKLMLAMGG
+625 RKLMQAMGG

-647 FVIRI
+647 FVIYIDEKICRV

>member
-1 MVKTVRRV
+1 M
-9 LSDSHLLYVI
+9 
-19 LLSKEY
+19 
-25 IMNKKHLLLILFVI
+25 KKLLLLIIIAV
-39 LSSMNIMAAENG
+39 MAKLNVLAADG
-51 TTTARQENKVL
+51 GKTSVRQENKVL

-70 YSWAAGLESSI
+70 YSWAGTLESSI

-87 DRKWNVEVDYLD
+87 DRKWSVEVDYLD

-106 CFMHHEAE
+106 SFMHNKAE
-114 RLMSEHDA
+114 RLMAEHDA

-144 EAWKNV
+144 EEWKNV

-159 FTINASNYSSCREI
+159 YTISASDYSSCREI

-180 LEDSRKGINATLI
+180 LENSRKGINATLI
-193 NDTYFVEPTIE
+193 NDPYFVEPTIE
-204 LALRLR
+204 LALSLR
-210 PGTKHLALV
+210 PQTQHLTLV

-239 KYPNLDLIDLNNKE
+239 KYPSLDLIDLNNRE

-267 KHTAV
+267 THTAV
-272 VFDSWFTQ
+272 IFDSWFSQ
-280 SKNNVRRAIYPDNA
+280 SKNTANRALYPDNA

-300 SLTGDVVFGLYDMG
+300 SLTGDVVFGLYDVG

-329 ELQSML
+329 ELQSTL
-335 IDVLTKI
+335 INVLMKI
-342 ESGVQPKEMPLV
+342 ENGVQPKDMPLV
-354 KLDNAKTYLNYQ
+354 KLDNANTYLNYQ
-366 TLQKYGIPE
+366 TLKKYGIPE
-375 NLYPKDAIY
+375 NLYPKNAIY

-402 VCALIAIVV
+402 VCALIAIV
-411 IITVVAFFERKLKR
+411 ILISVVAFFERKLKR
-425 QAKMLLAVS
+425 QAKMLLLVS

-448 GYLMSSPLNAIQ
+448 GYLMRSPLNAIQ

-477 LLTFINQNKSMLLNI
+477 LLSFINQNKSMLLNI
-492 FHDIIDLGKAD
+492 FNDIIDLGKAG
-503 EGDLN
+503 ENDLN
-508 LSLTDVDVEPAIMNI
+508 LSLTSVDVEPAIMNI
-523 RETLGNVGG
+523 KEALGSVSG
-532 IRFTIEGDGNTHFVK
+532 IQFTIEGDGKTHFVK
-547 ADPKRFSQVVSYAIV
+547 VDPKRFSQVVSYAIV

-579 NRDEVVVQVG
+579 NQNEVVVQVG
-589 CIANFTDWDSE
+589 CIANFTEKDTED
-600 ELFDV
+600 LFDV

-613 KSGRSNLELPLC
+613 NSGRSNLELPLC
-625 RKLMLAMGG
+625 RKLMQAMGG

-647 FVIRI
+647 FVIYIDEKICRV

>member
-1 MVKTVRRV
+1 
-9 LSDSHLLYVI
+9 
-19 LLSKEY
+19 
-25 IMNKKHLLLILFVI
+25 MNKKLLLLIIIAV
-39 LSSMNIMAAENG
+39 MAKLNVLAADG
-51 TTTARQENKVL
+51 GKTSVRQENKVL

-70 YSWAAGLESSI
+70 YSWAGTLESSI

-87 DRKWNVEVDYLD
+87 DRKWSVEVDYLD

-106 CFMHHEAE
+106 SFMHNKAE
-114 RLMSEHDA
+114 RLMAEHDA

-144 EAWKNV
+144 EEWKNV

-159 FTINASNYSSCREI
+159 YTISASDYSSCREI

-180 LEDSRKGINATLI
+180 LENSRKGINATLI
-193 NDTYFVEPTIE
+193 NDPYFVEPTIE
-204 LALRLR
+204 LALSLR
-210 PGTKHLALV
+210 PQTQHLALV

-229 REKTKRIVKE
+229 REKTKRIVNE
-239 KYPNLDLIDLNNKE
+239 KYPSLDLIDLNNRE

-272 VFDSWFTQ
+272 IFDSWFSQ
-280 SKNNVRRAIYPDNA
+280 SKNTANRALYPDNA

-300 SLTGDVVFGLYDMG
+300 SLTGDVVFGLYDVG

-329 ELQSML
+329 ELQSTL
-335 IDVLTKI
+335 NNVLMKI
-342 ESGVQPKEMPLV
+342 ENGVQPKDMPLV
-354 KLDNAKTYLNYQ
+354 KLDNANTYLNYQ
-366 TLQKYGIPE
+366 TLKKYGIPE
-375 NLYPKDAIY
+375 NLYPKNAIY
-384 FGKPISFFERNEK
+384 YGKPISFFERNEK

-402 VCALIAIVV
+402 VCALIAIV
-411 IITVVAFFERKLKR
+411 ILISVVAFFERKLKR
-425 QAKMLLAVS
+425 QAKMLLLVS

-448 GYLMSSPLNAIQ
+448 GNLMRSPLNAIQ

-477 LLTFINQNKSMLLNI
+477 LLSFINQNKSMLLNI
-492 FHDIIDLGKAD
+492 FNDIIDLGKAG
-503 EGDLN
+503 ENDLN
-508 LSLTDVDVEPAIMNI
+508 LSLTSVDVEPAIMNI
-523 RETLGNVGG
+523 KEALGSVSG
-532 IRFTIEGDGNTHFVK
+532 IQFTIEGDGKTHFVK
-547 ADPKRFSQVVSYAIV
+547 VDPKRFSQVVSYAIV

-579 NRDEVVVQVG
+579 NQNEVVVQVG
-589 CIANFTDWDSE
+589 CIANFTEKDTED
-600 ELFDV
+600 LFDV

-613 KSGRSNLELPLC
+613 NSGRSNLELPLC
-625 RKLMLAMGG
+625 RKLMQAMGG

-647 FVIRI
+647 FVIYIDEKICRV

>member
-1 MVKTVRRV
+1 MKR
-9 LSDSHLLYVI
+9 
-19 LLSKEY
+19 Y
-25 IMNKKHLLLILFVI
+25 IMNKKLLLLIIIAV
-39 LSSMNIMAAENG
+39 MAKLNVLAADG
-51 TTTARQENKVL
+51 GKTSVRQENKVL

-70 YSWAAGLESSI
+70 YSWAGALESSI

-87 DRKWNVEVDYLD
+87 DRKWSVEVDYLD

-106 CFMHHEAE
+106 SFMHHEAE
-114 RLMSEHDA
+114 QLMAEHDA
-122 NKKNIVVL
+122 NRKNIVIL
-130 LGEEAWIMYRTYMS
+130 LGEEAWIMYRSFMS

-159 FTINASNYSSCREI
+159 YTISASDYSSCHEI
-173 TDDMKIS
+173 TDNMKIS

-193 NDTYFVEPTIE
+193 NDPYFVEPTIE
-204 LALRLR
+204 LALSLR
-210 PGTKHLALV
+210 PQTQHLALV

-239 KYPNLDLIDLNNKE
+239 KYPSLDLIDLNNRE

-272 VFDSWFTQ
+272 IFDSWFSQ
-280 SKNNVRRAIYPDNA
+280 SKNTANRALYPDNA

-300 SLTGDVVFGLYDMG
+300 SLTGDVVFGLYDVG

-329 ELQSML
+329 ELQSTL
-335 IDVLTKI
+335 INVLMKI
-342 ESGVQPKEMPLV
+342 ENGVQPKDMPLV
-354 KLDNAKTYLNYQ
+354 KLDNANTYLNYQ
-366 TLQKYGIPE
+366 TLKKYGIPE
-375 NLYPKDAIY
+375 NLYPKNAIY

-402 VCALIAIVV
+402 VCALIAIV
-411 IITVVAFFERKLKR
+411 ILISVVAFFERKLKR
-425 QAKMLLAVS
+425 QAKMLLLVS

-448 GYLMSSPLNAIQ
+448 GYLMRSPLNAIQ

-477 LLTFINQNKSMLLNI
+477 LLSFINQNKSMLLNI
-492 FHDIIDLGKAD
+492 FNDIIDLGKAG
-503 EGDLN
+503 ENDLN
-508 LSLTDVDVEPAIMNI
+508 LSLTSVDVEPAIMNI
-523 RETLGNVGG
+523 KEALGSVSG
-532 IRFTIEGDGNTHFVK
+532 IQFTIEGDGNAHFVK
-547 ADPKRFSQVVSYAIV
+547 ADPKRFSQVVNYAIV

-570 GKVAVKFWG
+570 GQVAVKFWG
-579 NRDEVVVQVG
+579 NQDEVVVQVG
-589 CIANFTDWDSE
+589 CIANFTEKDTED
-600 ELFDV
+600 LFDV

-613 KSGRSNLELPLC
+613 NSGRSNLELPLC
-625 RKLMLAMGG
+625 RKLMQAMGG
-634 NITLERLADDQWA
+634 NITLERLADDKWA
-647 FVIRI
+647 FVIKATLIHDANV

>member
-1 MVKTVRRV
+1 
-9 LSDSHLLYVI
+9 
-19 LLSKEY
+19 
-25 IMNKKHLLLILFVI
+25 MNKKLLLLINIAIIANL
-39 LSSMNIMAAENG
+39 NIMATYG
-51 TTTARQENKVL
+51 RKTTARQENKVL
-62 VLSSYYQG
+62 VLSSYFQG
-70 YSWAAGLESSI
+70 YGWAGALESSI

-106 CFMHHEAE
+106 SFMHNKAE
-114 RLMSEHDA
+114 RLMDEHDA

-144 EAWKNV
+144 EEWKNV

-159 FTINASNYSSCREI
+159 YTISASNYSSCREI

-180 LEDSRKGINATLI
+180 LADSRKGINATLI
-193 NDTYFVEPTIE
+193 NDPFFVEPTIG
-204 LALRLR
+204 LALRLKPQTR
-210 PGTKHLALV
+210 HLALV

-229 REKTKRIVKE
+229 REKTKRIVRE
-239 KYPNLDLIDLNNKE
+239 KYPSLDLIDLNNRE

-272 VFDSWFTQ
+272 IFDSWFSQ
-280 SKNNVRRAIYPDNA
+280 SKNSADRALYPDNA

-300 SLTGDVVFGLYDMG
+300 SLTDDVVFGLFDVG
-314 IRDGVLAGGVYPTTE
+314 IRDGVLAGGIYSTSE
-329 ELQSML
+329 ELQSTL
-335 IDVLTKI
+335 INVLMKI
-342 ESGVQPKEMPLV
+342 ENGVQPKDMPLV
-354 KLDNAKTYLNYQ
+354 KLDNANTYLNYQ
-366 TLQKYGIPE
+366 TLKKYGIPE
-375 NLYPKDAIY
+375 NLYPKNAIY

-402 VCALIAIVV
+402 VCALIAIV
-411 IITVVAFFERKLKR
+411 ILISVVAFFERKLKR
-425 QAKMLLAVS
+425 QAKMLLLVS

-448 GYLMSSPLNAIQ
+448 GNLMRSPLNAIQ

-477 LLTFINQNKSMLLNI
+477 LLSFINQNKSMLLNI
-492 FHDIIDLGKAD
+492 FNDIIDLGKAG
-503 EGDLN
+503 ENDLN
-508 LSLTDVDVEPAIMNI
+508 LSLTSVDVEPAIMNI
-523 RETLGNVGG
+523 KEALGSVSG
-532 IRFTIEGDGNTHFVK
+532 IQFTIEGDGKTHFVK
-547 ADPKRFSQVVSYAIV
+547 VDPKRFSQVVSYAIV
-562 NADYYKMT
+562 NADYYKMK

-579 NRDEVVVQVG
+579 NQDEVVVQVG
-589 CIANFTDWDSE
+589 CIANFTEKDTED
-600 ELFDV
+600 LFDV

-613 KSGRSNLELPLC
+613 NSGRSNLELPLC
-625 RKLMLAMGG
+625 RKLMQAMGG

-647 FVIRI
+647 FVIKATLIHDANV

>member
-1 MVKTVRRV
+1 
-9 LSDSHLLYVI
+9 
-19 LLSKEY
+19 
-25 IMNKKHLLLILFVI
+25 MNKKLLLLIIIAV
-39 LSSMNIMAAENG
+39 MAKLNVLAADG
-51 TTTARQENKVL
+51 GKTSVRQENKVL

-70 YSWAAGLESSI
+70 YSWAGTLESSI

-87 DRKWNVEVDYLD
+87 DRKWSVEVDYLD

-106 CFMHHEAE
+106 SFMHNKAE
-114 RLMSEHDA
+114 RLMAEHDA

-144 EAWKNV
+144 EEWKNV

-159 FTINASNYSSCREI
+159 YTISASDYSSCREI

-180 LEDSRKGINATLI
+180 LENSRKGINATLI
-193 NDTYFVEPTIE
+193 NDPYFVEPTIE
-204 LALRLR
+204 LALSLR
-210 PGTKHLALV
+210 PQTQHLTLV

-229 REKTKRIVKE
+229 REKTKKIVKE
-239 KYPNLDLIDLNNKE
+239 KYPSLDLIDLNNRE

-272 VFDSWFTQ
+272 IFDSWFSQ
-280 SKNNVRRAIYPDNA
+280 SKNTANRALYPDNA

-300 SLTGDVVFGLYDMG
+300 SLTGDVVFGLYDVG
-314 IRDGVLAGGVYPTTE
+314 IRDGVLAGGVYPTSE
-329 ELQSML
+329 ELQSKL
-335 IDVLTKI
+335 IDVLMKI
-342 ESGVQPKEMPLV
+342 ENGVQPKDMPLV
-354 KLDNAKTYLNYQ
+354 KLDNANTYLNYQ
-366 TLQKYGIPE
+366 TLKKYGIPE
-375 NLYPKDAIY
+375 NLYPKNAIY

-402 VCALIAIVV
+402 VCALIAIV
-411 IITVVAFFERKLKR
+411 ILISVVAFFERKLKR
-425 QAKMLLAVS
+425 QTKMLLLVS

-448 GYLMSSPLNAIQ
+448 GYLMRSPLHAIQ

-466 DKSNMNDNDKE
+466 DKSNMNDNNKE
-477 LLTFINQNKSMLLNI
+477 LLSFINQNKSMLLNI
-492 FHDIIDLGKAD
+492 FNDIIDLGKAG
-503 EGDLN
+503 ENDLN
-508 LSLTDVDVEPAIMNI
+508 LSLTSVDVEPAIMNI
-523 RETLGNVGG
+523 KEALGSVSG
-532 IRFTIEGDGNTHFVK
+532 IQFTIEGDGKTHFVK
-547 ADPKRFSQVVSYAIV
+547 VDPKRFSQVVSYAIV

-579 NRDEVVVQVG
+579 NQNEVVVQVG
-589 CIANFTDWDSE
+589 CIANFTEKDTED
-600 ELFDV
+600 LFDV

-613 KSGRSNLELPLC
+613 NSGRSNLELPLC
-625 RKLMLAMGG
+625 RKLMQAMGG

-647 FVIRI
+647 FVIYIDEKICRV

>member
-1 MVKTVRRV
+1 
-9 LSDSHLLYVI
+9 
-19 LLSKEY
+19 
-25 IMNKKHLLLILFVI
+25 MNKKLLLLINIAIIANL
-39 LSSMNIMAAENG
+39 NIMATYG
-51 TTTARQENKVL
+51 GKTTERQENKVL
-62 VLSSYYQG
+62 VLSSYFQG
-70 YSWAAGLESSI
+70 YGWAGALESSI

-106 CFMHHEAE
+106 SFMHNKAE
-114 RLMSEHDA
+114 QLMDEHDA

-144 EAWKNV
+144 EEWKNV

-159 FTINASNYSSCREI
+159 YTISASNYSSCREI

-180 LEDSRKGINATLI
+180 LADSRKGINATLI
-193 NDTYFVEPTIE
+193 NDPFFVEPTIG
-204 LALRLR
+204 LALRLKPQTR
-210 PGTKHLALV
+210 HLALV

-229 REKTKRIVKE
+229 REKTKRIVRE
-239 KYPNLDLIDLNNKE
+239 KYPSLDLIDLNNRE

-272 VFDSWFTQ
+272 IFDSWFSQ
-280 SKNNVRRAIYPDNA
+280 SKNSANRALYPDNA

-300 SLTGDVVFGLYDMG
+300 SLTDDVVFGLFDVG
-314 IRDGVLAGGVYPTTE
+314 IRDGVLAGGIYSTSE
-329 ELQSML
+329 ELQSAL
-335 IDVLTKI
+335 INVLMKI
-342 ESGVQPKEMPLV
+342 ENGVQPKDMPLV
-354 KLDNAKTYLNYQ
+354 KLDNANTYLNYQ
-366 TLQKYGIPE
+366 TLKKYGIPE
-375 NLYPKDAIY
+375 NLYPKNAFY

-402 VCALIAIVV
+402 VCALIAIV
-411 IITVVAFFERKLKR
+411 ILISVVAFFERKLKR
-425 QAKMLLAVS
+425 QAKMLLLVS

-448 GYLMSSPLNAIQ
+448 GYLMRSPLNAIQ

-466 DKSNMNDNDKE
+466 DKSNMNDNNKE
-477 LLTFINQNKSMLLNI
+477 LLSFINQNKSMLLNI
-492 FHDIIDLGKAD
+492 FNDIIDLGKAG
-503 EGDLN
+503 ENDLN
-508 LSLTDVDVEPAIMNI
+508 LSLTSVDVEPAIMNI
-523 RETLGNVGG
+523 REALGNVSG
-532 IRFTIEGDGNTHFVK
+532 IQFTIEGDGKTHFVK
-547 ADPKRFSQVVSYAIV
+547 ADPKRFSQVVNYAIV

-579 NRDEVVVQVG
+579 NQDEVVVQVG
-589 CIANFTDWDSE
+589 CIANFTEKDTED
-600 ELFDV
+600 LFDV

-613 KSGRSNLELPLC
+613 NSGRSNLELPLC
-625 RKLMLAMGG
+625 RKLMQAMGG

-647 FVIRI
+647 FVIKASLIHDANV

>member
-1 MVKTVRRV
+1 
-9 LSDSHLLYVI
+9 
-19 LLSKEY
+19 
-25 IMNKKHLLLILFVI
+25 MNKKLLLLIIIAV
-39 LSSMNIMAAENG
+39 MAKLNVLAADG
-51 TTTARQENKVL
+51 GKTSVRQENKVL

-70 YSWAAGLESSI
+70 YSWAGTLESSI

-87 DRKWNVEVDYLD
+87 DRKWSVEVDYLD

-106 CFMHHEAE
+106 SFMHNKAE
-114 RLMSEHDA
+114 RLMAEHDA

-144 EAWKNV
+144 EEWKNV

-159 FTINASNYSSCREI
+159 YTISASDYSSCREI

-180 LEDSRKGINATLI
+180 LENSRKGINATLI
-193 NDTYFVEPTIE
+193 NDPYFVEPTIE
-204 LALRLR
+204 LALSLR
-210 PGTKHLALV
+210 PQTQHLTLV

-229 REKTKRIVKE
+229 REKTKRIVRE
-239 KYPNLDLIDLNNKE
+239 KYPSLDLIDLNNRE

-272 VFDSWFTQ
+272 IFDSWFSQ
-280 SKNNVRRAIYPDNA
+280 SKNTANRALYPDNA

-300 SLTGDVVFGLYDMG
+300 SLTGDVVFGLYDVG
-314 IRDGVLAGGVYPTTE
+314 IRDGVLAGGVYPTSE
-329 ELQSML
+329 ELQSKL
-335 IDVLTKI
+335 IDVLMKI
-342 ESGVQPKEMPLV
+342 ENGVQPKDMSLV
-354 KLDNAKTYLNYQ
+354 KLDNANTYLNYQ
-366 TLQKYGIPE
+366 TLKKYGIPE
-375 NLYPKDAIY
+375 NLYPKNAIY

-402 VCALIAIVV
+402 VCALIAIV
-411 IITVVAFFERKLKR
+411 ILISVVAFFERKLKR
-425 QAKMLLAVS
+425 QTKMLLLVS

-448 GYLMSSPLNAIQ
+448 GYLMRSPLHAIQ

-477 LLTFINQNKSMLLNI
+477 LLSFINQNKSMLLNI
-492 FHDIIDLGKAD
+492 FNDIIDLGKAG
-503 EGDLN
+503 ENDLN
-508 LSLTDVDVEPAIMNI
+508 LSLTSVDVEPAIMNI
-523 RETLGNVGG
+523 KEALGSVSG
-532 IRFTIEGDGNTHFVK
+532 IQFTIEGDGKTHFVK
-547 ADPKRFSQVVSYAIV
+547 VDPKRFSQVVSYAIV

-579 NRDEVVVQVG
+579 NQNEVVVQVG
-589 CIANFTDWDSE
+589 CIANFTEKDTED
-600 ELFDV
+600 LFDV

-613 KSGRSNLELPLC
+613 NSGRSNLELPLC
-625 RKLMLAMGG
+625 RKLMQAMGG

-647 FVIRI
+647 FVIYIDEKICRV